1 LSFAEAAACA
11 HLRIGAGA
19 SVGVNEFERLCWHQE
34 RKMEPQNTRK
44 DSAEGGTNL
53 LTGRIIGCA
62 QTVLNGLGTGFVEKV
77 YERALV
83 HELGK
88 AGLAVSQQYPM
99 TVRYDGIVV
108 GDFTVDL
115 LVEHSVLVELKAA
128 KAIDDIHRAQC
139 LNYLKASGSHICLLL
154 NFGKPRLE
162 IKRFVLT
169 Q

>member
-1 LSFAEAAACA
+1 
-11 HLRIGAGA
+11 
-19 SVGVNEFERLCWHQE
+19 
-34 RKMEPQNTRK
+34 MEPQNTLNTRTETT
-44 DSAEGGTNL
+44 EGGVNL

-62 QTVLNGLGTGFVEKV
+62 QTVLHGLGTGFVEKV

-99 TVRYDGIVV
+99 TVRYDGVVV
-108 GDFTVDL
+108 GEFTVDL
-115 LVEHSVLVELKAA
+115 LVEQSVLVELKAA

-139 LNYLKASGSHICLLL
+139 LNYLKASGLYLCLLL

-162 IKRFVLT
+162 IKRLVLT